1 MKVIVFDSSSIISL
15 AMNDLLWTLKALKK
29 IYKGDFYIPNSVK
42 KEIID
47 VPIKSK
53 KFKLEAI
60 MISKLVDEGVLKVGK
75 IVDVNKLLFL
85 ANSVFVSKENLQV
98 KSPGG
103 KLNILQ
109 KGEIEAIALCVELN
123 ADAYVVD
130 ERTMRLFM
138 EDSEG
143 LKRILENKL
152 HTSVNVDNKMLS
164 DFKKQINGVNII
176 RSSELMMVALEK
188 GMFNEYIN
196 IKNKRELVDAILWG
210 LRLRGCA
217 ISTEEINETIKLVK

>member
-1 MKVIVFDSSSIISL
+1 MKAIVFDSSSIISL

-29 IYKGDFYIPNSVK
+29 IYEGDFYIPNSVK

-60 MISKLVDEGVLKVGK
+60 MISKLVDEGILKVGK
-75 IVDVNKLLFL
+75 TVDVNKLLFL
-85 ANSVFVSKENLQV
+85 ANSVFISKENLQV

-109 KGEIEAIALCVELN
+109 KGEIEAIALCAELN

-143 LKRILENKL
+143 LKTILEGKL
-152 HTSVNVDNKMLS
+152 HTSVSVDNKMLS

-188 GMFNEYIN
+188 GLFEEYIN
-196 IKNKRELVDAILWG
+196 VKNKRELVDAILWG

>member
-1 MKVIVFDSSSIISL
+1 MD
-15 AMNDLLWTLKALKK
+15 
-29 IYKGDFYIPNSVK
+29 
-42 KEIID
+42 
-47 VPIKSK
+47 K
-53 KFKLEAI
+53 KF
-60 MISKLVDEGVLKVGK
+60 
-75 IVDVNKLLFL
+75 VNKLLFL
-85 ANSVFVSKENLQV
+85 ANSVFISKENLQV

-109 KGEIEAIALCVELN
+109 KGEIEAIALCAELN

-188 GMFNEYIN
+188 GLF
-196 IKNKRELVDAILWG
+196 
-210 LRLRGCA
+210 
-217 ISTEEINETIKLVK
+217 

>member
-1 MKVIVFDSSSIISL
+1 MKAIVFDSSSIISL

-60 MISKLVDEGVLKVGK
+60 MISKLVDEGILKVGK
-75 IVDVNKLLFL
+75 TVDVNKLLFL
-85 ANSVFVSKENLQV
+85 ANSVFISKDNLQV

-109 KGEIEAIALCVELN
+109 KGEIEAIALCAELN

-143 LKRILENKL
+143 LKTILEGKL
-152 HTSVNVDNKMLS
+152 HTSVSVDNKMLS

-188 GMFNEYIN
+188 GLFEEYIN
-196 IKNKRELVDAILWG
+196 VKNKRELVDAILWG

>member
-1 MKVIVFDSSSIISL
+1 MKAIVFDSSSIISL

-60 MISKLVDEGVLKVGK
+60 MISKLVDEGILKVGK
-75 IVDVNKLLFL
+75 TFDVNKLLFL
-85 ANSVFVSKENLQV
+85 ANSVFISKENLQV

-109 KGEIEAIALCVELN
+109 KGEIEAIALCAELN

-143 LKRILENKL
+143 LKTILEGKL
-152 HTSVNVDNKMLS
+152 HTSVSVDNKMLS

>member
-1 MKVIVFDSSSIISL
+1 MKAIVFDSSSIISL

-47 VPIKSK
+47 VPLKSK

-60 MISKLVDEGVLKVGK
+60 MISKLVDEGILKVGK
-75 IVDVNKLLFL
+75 TVDVNKLLFL
-85 ANSVFVSKENLQV
+85 ANSVFISKENLQV

-109 KGEIEAIALCVELN
+109 KGEIEAIALCAELN

-143 LKRILENKL
+143 LKTILEGKL
-152 HTSVNVDNKMLS
+152 HTSVSVDNKMLS

-188 GMFNEYIN
+188 GLFEEYIN
-196 IKNKRELVDAILWG
+196 VKNKRELVDAILWG

>member
-1 MKVIVFDSSSIISL
+1 MKAIVFDSSSIISL

-60 MISKLVDEGVLKVGK
+60 MISKLVDEGILKVGK
-75 IVDVNKLLFL
+75 TVDVNKLLFL
-85 ANSVFVSKENLQV
+85 ANSVFISKENLQV

-109 KGEIEAIALCVELN
+109 KGEIEAIALCAELN

-143 LKRILENKL
+143 LKTILEGKL
-152 HTSVNVDNKMLS
+152 HTSVSVDNKMLS

-188 GMFNEYIN
+188 GLFEEYIN
-196 IKNKRELVDAILWG
+196 VKNKRELVDAILWG

>member
-15 AMNDLLWTLKALKK
+15 AMNDLLWTLKPLKK
-29 IYKGDFYIPNSVK
+29 MYKGDFYIPNSVK

-60 MISKLVDEGVLKVGK
+60 MISKLVEEGILKVGK
-75 IVDVNKLLFL
+75 TVDVNKLLFL
-85 ANSVFVSKENLQV
+85 ANSVFISKENLQV

-109 KGEIEAIALCVELN
+109 KGEIEAIALCAELN

-138 EDSEG
+138 EDSEA
-143 LKRILENKL
+143 LKGILENKL
-152 HTSVNVDNKMLS
+152 HTSVSIDNKMLG
-164 DFKKQINGVNII
+164 DFKKQINSVNII

-188 GMFNEYIN
+188 GLFDEYIN
-196 IKNKRELVDAILWG
+196 IKNKKELVDAILWG

>member
-109 KGEIEAIALCVELN
+109 KGEIEAIALCAELN

-143 LKRILENKL
+143 LKTILEGKL
-152 HTSVNVDNKMLS
+152 HTSVSVDNKMLS

-188 GMFNEYIN
+188 GLFEEYIN
-196 IKNKRELVDAILWG
+196 VKNKRELVDAILWG